1 MANDKTLEGSEKQEN
16 HYAAHRAAVEA
27 FESAIESG
35 EPYDIVF
42 LDIEMPEMN
51 GQEAL
56 LKMREIEEDKDIM
69 ELDET
74 AIIMATSLS
83 DSKNITDAIHGGEAT
98 SYIVKPVTEEKITGK
113 LGSLGLITI
122 DDNEDYVYRASFLN
136 AGDYT
141 IAFTCQADGDDPE
154 LSDPIAFVGTKEVSV
169 TAGVVTIH
177 NFQ

>member
-1 MANDKTLEGSEKQEN
+1 MKILIVDDSKSVRFLMEEMLSGYGKCDTAEN
-16 HYAAHRAAVEA
+16 GLLAVEA

-51 GQEAL
+51 GQEAP

-98 SYIVKPVTEEKITGK
+98 SYMVKPVTREKINEK

-122 DDNEDYVYRASFLN
+122 A
-136 AGDYT
+136 
-141 IAFTCQADGDDPE
+141 
-154 LSDPIAFVGTKEVSV
+154 
-169 TAGVVTIH
+169 
-177 NFQ
+177 

>member
-1 MANDKTLEGSEKQEN
+1 MKILIVDDSKGVRFLMEEMLSGYGKCDTAEN
-16 HYAAHRAAVEA
+16 GLLAVEA

-42 LDIEMPEMN
+42 LDIEMPVMN

-98 SYIVKPVTEEKITGK
+98 SYIVKPVTQEKITEK
-113 LGSLGLITI
+113 LGSLGLIA
-122 DDNEDYVYRASFLN
+122 NV
-136 AGDYT
+136 
-141 IAFTCQADGDDPE
+141 
-154 LSDPIAFVGTKEVSV
+154 
-169 TAGVVTIH
+169 
-177 NFQ
+177 

>member
-1 MANDKTLEGSEKQEN
+1 MKILIVDDSKSVRFLMEEMLSGYGKCDTAENGLE
-16 HYAAHRAAVEA
+16 AVDA

-42 LDIEMPEMN
+42 LDIEMPVMN

-56 LKMREIEEDKDIM
+56 LTMREIEEDRDIM

-98 SYIVKPVTEEKITGK
+98 SYIVKPVTKEKINEK
-113 LGSLGLITI
+113 LSSLGLITI
-122 DDNEDYVYRASFLN
+122 A
-136 AGDYT
+136 
-141 IAFTCQADGDDPE
+141 
-154 LSDPIAFVGTKEVSV
+154 
-169 TAGVVTIH
+169 
-177 NFQ
+177 

>member
-1 MANDKTLEGSEKQEN
+1 MKILIVDDSKSVRFLMEEMLSGYGKCDAAEN
-16 HYAAHRAAVEA
+16 GLLAVEA
-27 FESAIESG
+27 FESASESG

-42 LDIEMPEMN
+42 LDIEMPVMN

-98 SYIVKPVTEEKITGK
+98 SYIVKPLTREKIAEK
-113 LGSLGLITI
+113 LGSLGLIAK
-122 DDNEDYVYRASFLN
+122 V
-136 AGDYT
+136 
-141 IAFTCQADGDDPE
+141 
-154 LSDPIAFVGTKEVSV
+154 
-169 TAGVVTIH
+169 
-177 NFQ
+177 

>member
-1 MANDKTLEGSEKQEN
+1 MKILIVDDSKSVRFLMEEMLSGYGKCDTAEN
-16 HYAAHRAAVEA
+16 GLLAVEA

-98 SYIVKPVTEEKITGK
+98 SYIVKPVTREKINEK

-122 DDNEDYVYRASFLN
+122 A
-136 AGDYT
+136 
-141 IAFTCQADGDDPE
+141 
-154 LSDPIAFVGTKEVSV
+154 
-169 TAGVVTIH
+169 
-177 NFQ
+177 